1 MRKVQRSAG
10 FGAETMMTAAE
21 IRDDN
26 SSAEIGVGAVA
37 IVGVTTATSS

>member
-1 MRKVQRSAG
+1 MRNVQRSAS
-10 FGAETMMTAAE
+10 FGAETMMSDAE
-21 IRDDN
+21 KRDDN